1 MGLLFTDRDMADALA
16 RSIRKFDWLVAIS
29 TGKSSLCAGFEAGP
43 VAEAGIFSGC
53 KNSPSLLCCKTPL
66 LYISPT
72 TNGTRDSPL

>member
-53 KNSPSLLCCKTPL
+53 KNSPQPALLQDAAAIHLSNHKWHT
-66 LYISPT
+66 
-72 TNGTRDSPL
+72 